1 MCSLCGTLA
10 GAVHWSEAGAIPN
23 AEVGARRAA
32 LRDRLRRIAL
42 VNRVLA
48 PLRYRVDEFEETSY
62 ILRSPTG
69 AAVLVPDLAGI
80 WAELDRLR
88 GRPLDPLDGQAL
100 DAWESAAR

>member
-10 GAVHWSEAGAIPN
+10 GAVHWAESGAMPN

-32 LRDRLRRIAL
+32 LRERLRRIAL

-48 PLRYRVDEFEETSY
+48 PLRFRVDEFEETAY
-62 ILRSPTG
+62 VLRSPSG

-80 WAELDRLR
+80 WVELERMR
-88 GRPLDPLDGQAL
+88 GRPLDPLADGSL
-100 DAWESAAR
+100 LAWEQAAG